1 MQADL
6 QLGEKENKKINV
18 IHTLV
23 QRENSV
29 RLKKKK
35 NQHFFL
41 QRISEFLFM
50 FRTGKC
56 FGHPQDNC
64 F

>member
-35 NQHFFL
+35 STFF
-41 QRISEFLFM
+41 FAKD
-50 FRTGKC
+50 FRVSV
-56 FGHPQDNC
+56 HV
-64 F
+64 